1 MKTIAIMNFK
11 GGVGKT
17 VTTINMA
24 AELAARGKRVVVIDA
39 DGQRNLSSFF
49 GADTES
55 GGTLYEVLTGEAE
68 PYYGELLQHTQV
80 ERVSILPASM
90 ELIHAD
96 LSALKDGTINLMA
109 VSELVATLAEDDAAD
124 FVLVDCP
131 PSFSAST
138 TAALAAADE
147 VIIPLRL
154 DAFSLAGMD
163 ELLYQIKE
171 MRRVN
176 PRLKVAG
183 VLVTMRFIANAEA
196 QAEAAL
202 RKLPVPVFKQTIRR
216 SVVVEQSTFMRET
229 LRKMAP
235 ESAIAQDYAA
245 VVDEYLTNGGA
256 AR

>member
-24 AELAARGKRVVVIDA
+24 AELANRGKRVVVIDA

-68 PYYGELLQHTQV
+68 PYYGELLQETQV
-80 ERVSILPASM
+80 EGVSILPASM
-90 ELIHAD
+90 KLIHAD

-109 VSELVATLAEDDAAD
+109 VSELVATIAEDDAAD
-124 FVLVDCP
+124 YVLIDCP

-163 ELLYQIKE
+163 ELLYQIGE
-171 MRRVN
+171 MRQVN

-202 RKLPVPVFKQTIRR
+202 RKLLMPVFKQTIRR
-216 SVVVEQSTFMRET
+216 SVTVEQSTFIREP

-245 VVDEYLTNGGA
+245 FVDEYLENGGA
-256 AR
+256 AK

>member
-1 MKTIAIMNFK
+1 MNFK

-24 AELAARGKRVVVIDA
+24 AELANRGKRVVVIDA
-39 DGQRNLSSFF
+39 DGQRNMSSFF
-49 GADTES
+49 GADTDN
-55 GGTLYEVLTGEAE
+55 GGTLYEVLTGDAE

-80 ERVSILPASM
+80 VRVGILPASM

-96 LSALKDGTINLMA
+96 LSALKDGSINLMA
-109 VSELVATLAEDDAAD
+109 VSELVATIAEDDAAD
-124 FVLVDCP
+124 YVLIDCP

-163 ELLYQIKE
+163 ELLYQIRE

-196 QAEAAL
+196 QAETAL

-216 SVVVEQSTFMRET
+216 SVMVEQSTFIREP

-245 VVDEYLTNGGA
+245 FVDEYLENGGA
-256 AR
+256 AK

>member
-24 AELAARGKRVVVIDA
+24 AELANRGKRVVVIDA

-49 GADTES
+49 GADTDNGS
-55 GGTLYEVLTGEAE
+55 TLYEVLTGEAE
-68 PYYGELLQHTQV
+68 PYYGELLQQTHV

-96 LSALKDGTINLMA
+96 LSALKDGSINLLA
-109 VSELVATLAEDDAAD
+109 VSELVACIAEDDAAD
-124 FVLVDCP
+124 YVLIDCP

-163 ELLYQIKE
+163 ELLYQIGE
-171 MRRVN
+171 MRQVN

-216 SVVVEQSTFMRET
+216 SVTVEQSTFLRET
-229 LRKMAP
+229 LRQCAAGSSV
-235 ESAIAQDYAA
+235 ELDYAA
-245 VVDEYLTNGGA
+245 FVDEYLTNGGA
-256 AR
+256 AK

>member
-24 AELAARGKRVVVIDA
+24 AELANRGKRVVVIDA

-49 GADTES
+49 GADTDN
-55 GGTLYEVLTGEAE
+55 GGTLYDVLTGDAE
-68 PYYGELLQHTQV
+68 PFYGELLQETQV
-80 ERVSILPASM
+80 ERVKILPASM
-90 ELIHAD
+90 KLIHAD
-96 LSALKDGTINLMA
+96 LSALKDGTVNLMA
-109 VSELVATLAEDDAAD
+109 VSELVATIAEDDAAD
-124 FVLVDCP
+124 YVLIDCP

-163 ELLYQIKE
+163 ELLYQIGE
-171 MRRVN
+171 MRQVN

-183 VLVTMRFIANAEA
+183 VLVTMWYIAKAEVE
-196 QAEAAL
+196 AEKAL
-202 RKLPVPVFKQTIRR
+202 RSLRVPVFRQMIHRT
-216 SVVVEQSTFMRET
+216 VAVEKSTFMKKP
-229 LRKMAP
+229 LRVFAP
-235 ESAIAQDYAA
+235 NCSAALDYAGL
-245 VVDEYLTNGGA
+245 VDEYLKNGGA
-256 AR
+256 AK

>member
-24 AELAARGKRVVVIDA
+24 AELANRGKRVVVIDA

-49 GADTES
+49 GADTDN
-55 GGTLYEVLTGEAE
+55 GGTLYEVLAGEAE
-68 PYYGELLQHTQV
+68 PFYGDVLQHTKV
-80 ERVSILPASM
+80 DRVSILPASM

-96 LSALKDGTINLMA
+96 LSALNDGTVNLMA

-124 FVLVDCP
+124 YVLIDCP

-163 ELLYQIKE
+163 ELLYQIGE
-171 MRRVN
+171 MRCVN

-183 VLVTMRFIANAEA
+183 VLITMRFIANAEA
-196 QAEAAL
+196 QAEEAL
-202 RKLPVPVFKQTIRR
+202 RKLRVPVFRQKIRR
-216 SVVVEQSTFMRET
+216 SVIVEESTFSRLP
-229 LRKMAP
+229 LRAYALT
-235 ESAIAQDYAA
+235 SAVAQDYAA
-245 VVDEYLTNGGA
+245 FVDEYLENGGA
-256 AR
+256 AK

>member
-24 AELAARGKRVVVIDA
+24 AELANRGKRVVVIDA
-39 DGQRNLSSFF
+39 DGQRNMSSFF
-49 GADTES
+49 GANTDS

-68 PYYGELLQHTQV
+68 PYYGELLQETQV
-80 ERVSILPASM
+80 EGVSILPASM

-96 LSALKDGTINLMA
+96 LSALKDGSINLMV

-124 FVLVDCP
+124 YVLIDCP

-163 ELLYQIKE
+163 ELLYQIGE

-183 VLVTMRFIANAEA
+183 VLVTMWYIANAEVE
-196 QAEAAL
+196 AEKAL
-202 RKLPVPVFKQTIRR
+202 RSLKVPVFRQMIHRTVAAEK
-216 SVVVEQSTFMRET
+216 STFVKKP
-229 LRKMAP
+229 LRVFAP
-235 ESAIAQDYAA
+235 NCSAALDYSGL
-245 VVDEYLTNGGA
+245 VDEYLANGGA

>member
-24 AELAARGKRVVVIDA
+24 AELANRGKRVVVIDA

-49 GADTES
+49 GADTDN

-68 PYYGELLQHTQV
+68 PYYGDSLQETQV
-80 ERVSILPASM
+80 ERVKILPASM

-109 VSELVATLAEDDAAD
+109 VSELVATIAEDDAAD
-124 FVLVDCP
+124 YVLIDCP

-163 ELLYQIKE
+163 ELLYQIGE

-183 VLVTMRFIANAEA
+183 VLITMRHRVNAEDE
-196 QAEAAL
+196 AEKAL
-202 RKLPVPVFKQTIRR
+202 RKLPVPVFEHTIRR
-216 SVVVEQSTFMRET
+216 SVVVVKSTFVKKPMRKFALGCT
-229 LRKMAP
+229 V
-235 ESAIAQDYAA
+235 QCDYEEF
-245 VVDEYLTNGGA
+245 VDEYLTNGGA
-256 AR
+256 AK

>member
-24 AELAARGKRVVVIDA
+24 AELASRGKRVVVIDA

-49 GADTES
+49 GADTKS
-55 GGTLYEVLTGEAE
+55 GNTLYEVLAGEAE

-80 ERVSILPASM
+80 ARVGILPASM

-96 LSALKDGTINLMA
+96 LSALKDGSINLMSISQL
-109 VSELVATLAEDDAAD
+109 VSTLAEDDAAD
-124 FVLVDCP
+124 YVLIDCP

-163 ELLYQIKE
+163 ELLYQIGE

-216 SVVVEQSTFMRET
+216 SVTVEQSTFLREP

-245 VVDEYLTNGGA
+245 FTDEYLENGGA
-256 AR
+256 AK